1 MKYDCLIFFICM
13 ELGMLELINNFIE
26 VFRKTYIKELYELQ
40 QKRDK
45 ALAEKIHEYRFFN
58 DTKYREDIILK
69 NARAICKR
77 LESNG
82 N

>member
-1 MKYDCLIFFICM
+1 
-13 ELGMLELINNFIE
+13 MLKLFSKFIE
-26 VFRKTYIKELYELQ
+26 VFRETYVTELYKLQ

-69 NARAICKR
+69 NAKAICKR
-77 LESNG
+77 LERNG

>member
-1 MKYDCLIFFICM
+1 MLKLFSKFIVIFR
-13 ELGMLELINNFIE
+13 E
-26 VFRKTYIKELYELQ
+26 TYVTELYKLQ

-58 DTKYREDIILK
+58 DTKYREDIVLK
-69 NARAICKR
+69 NAKAICKR
-77 LESNG
+77 LDGNG

>member
-1 MKYDCLIFFICM
+1 
-13 ELGMLELINNFIE
+13 MLKLFSKFIE
-26 VFRKTYIKELYELQ
+26 VFRETYVTELYKLQ

-69 NARAICKR
+69 NAKAICKR
-77 LESNG
+77 LDG
-82 N
+82 NVN

>member
-1 MKYDCLIFFICM
+1 
-13 ELGMLELINNFIE
+13 MLKLFSKFIE
-26 VFRKTYIKELYELQ
+26 VFRETCVTELYKLQ

-58 DTKYREDIILK
+58 DTKYREDIVLK
-69 NARAICKR
+69 NAKAICKR
-77 LESNG
+77 LDGNG

>member
-1 MKYDCLIFFICM
+1 
-13 ELGMLELINNFIE
+13 MLKLFSKFIE
-26 VFRKTYIKELYELQ
+26 VFRETYVIELYKLQ

-69 NARAICKR
+69 NAKAICKR
-77 LESNG
+77 LDGNG

>member
-1 MKYDCLIFFICM
+1 
-13 ELGMLELINNFIE
+13 MLKLFSKFIE
-26 VFRKTYIKELYELQ
+26 VFSETYITELHKLQ

-45 ALAEKIHEYRFFN
+45 ALAEKIHKYRFLN

-69 NARAICKR
+69 NAKDICKR
-77 LESNG
+77 LEGNG

>member
-1 MKYDCLIFFICM
+1 
-13 ELGMLELINNFIE
+13 MLKLFSKFIE
-26 VFRKTYIKELYELQ
+26 VFRETYVTELYKLQ

-69 NARAICKR
+69 NAKAICKR
-77 LESNG
+77 LEG
-82 N
+82 NEN

>member
-1 MKYDCLIFFICM
+1 
-13 ELGMLELINNFIE
+13 MLKLFSKFIE
-26 VFRKTYIKELYELQ
+26 VFRETYVIELYKLQ

-69 NARAICKR
+69 NAKAICKR
-77 LESNG
+77 LDDNG

>member
-1 MKYDCLIFFICM
+1 
-13 ELGMLELINNFIE
+13 MLRLFSKFIE
-26 VFRKTYIKELYELQ
+26 VFRETYVTELYKLQ

-69 NARAICKR
+69 NAKAICKR
-77 LESNG
+77 LEGNG